1 MTTVHQKEMWNE
13 RYQASEFVW
22 TDKPNQFV
30 ETHLADLPPGTAV
43 DLGSGEGRNAV
54 WLAAKGW
61 DVTTVDFSSAGLA
74 KARRLASASDVVVD
88 FVEGDALVYEPSDP
102 VDLVLISYLQVDER
116 DQRTLL
122 ERARSWLTPGG
133 TLFVIAH
140 DRSNVE
146 HGYGGPSSREVCYTP
161 ESTVEA
167 LDGLQ
172 IEIAEVVERTVT
184 NDEGTHAALDTLV
197 LARMT

>member
-1 MTTVHQKEMWNE
+1 MHQKEMWNE

-22 TDKPNQFV
+22 TDRPNQFV

-61 DVTTVDFSSAGLA
+61 YVTAVDFSSAGLA

-88 FVEGDALVYEPSDP
+88 FVEADALVYEPSDP
-102 VDLVLISYLQVDER
+102 VDLVLISYLQVDEY

-184 NDEGTHAALDTLV
+184 NDEGTHTALDTLV